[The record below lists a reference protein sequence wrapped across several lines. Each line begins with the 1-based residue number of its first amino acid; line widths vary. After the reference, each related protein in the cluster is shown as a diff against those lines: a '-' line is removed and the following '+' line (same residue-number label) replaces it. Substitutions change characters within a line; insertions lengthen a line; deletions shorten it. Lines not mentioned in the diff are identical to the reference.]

1 MSIRSSRTFT
11 FSPPGD
17 TRYPQERTSE
27 LVHTVRDLMDRYG
40 SIEFAS
46 EFAEGIRLVAEGTSS
61 RPSLTQN
68 PDRTAP
74 GLSASAGAVRV
85 GALALNF

>member
-1 MSIRSSRTFT
+1 MQRHA
-11 FSPPGD
+11 
-17 TRYPQERTSE
+17 YESE
-27 LVHTVRDLMDRYG
+27 ITTARLRLKSRYG

-68 PDRTAP
+68 PDRTWTF
-74 GLSASAGAVRV
+74 LR
-85 GALALNF
+85 ALVPYVWARWR